1 MLPQP
6 LARLWLRNKRR
17 VLSYQA
23 GVARRRL
30 RGVRTAFYHRLWEEA
45 AATIGAAL
53 QERPNGLLQIS
64 TATQATFVSQSDLM
78 LDSELTLRMMA
89 NKALTYELIAKQ
101 DVRLPAHVAFNLNS
115 LDRAMTFLEGQTGPV
130 VVKPADGTGGGRG
143 VTTGVSTKA
152 ALISAARHAA
162 GFNTR
167 LLAEEQLSGSSFRLL
182 YFDGEFLDAVR
193 RDSPVVTGD
202 GRSTVANLVKR
213 ENAARQSVDN
223 VTALSPLLI
232 DQEARNTL
240 AAQSID
246 ANHVPKKEEQVRV
259 KLAVNENGSAQNHIV
274 RRDVNPEIVEA
285 GARLVRAFG
294 IKFAGLD
301 VTADDI
307 AAPVSDPR
315 VIFNEINV
323 NPGIHHHYLVANPE
337 QSADVASKLLENMFR
352 TKQGTIDL

>member
-23 GVARRRL
+23 GMARRRL
-30 RGVRTAFYHRLWEEA
+30 RGVRNTFYQNLWAEA
-45 AATIGAAL
+45 AASIGATC

-64 TATQATFVSQSDLM
+64 TVTTATFVSQSDLM
-78 LDSELTLRMMA
+78 LDSELTLRIMA
-89 NKALTYELIAKQ
+89 NKALTYELMAKQ
-101 DVRLPAHVAFNLNS
+101 DIRLPRHIAFDLDS
-115 LDRAMTFLEGQTGPV
+115 LDRAVAFLEEQSGPV
-130 VVKPADGTGGGRG
+130 VIKPADGTGGGRG

-152 ALISAARHAA
+152 ALMAAARHAA

-182 YFDGEFLDAVR
+182 YFDGAFLDAVR
-193 RDSPVVTGD
+193 RDSPTVTGN
-202 GRSTVANLVKR
+202 GRATIAKLVKQ
-213 ENAARQSVDN
+213 ENATRQSIDDI
-223 VTALSPLLI
+223 TALSPLLI

-246 ANHVPKKEEQVRV
+246 ARHIPEEGEEVRV
-259 KLAVNENGSAQNHIV
+259 KLAVNENASAQNHIV
-274 RRDVNPEIVEA
+274 RDDVNPEIVEA
-285 GARLVRAFG
+285 GARLVKAFG

-307 AAPVSDPR
+307 AASVSDPR

-337 QSADVASKLLENMFR
+337 QSADVASKLLESMFR
-352 TKQGTIDL
+352 TRQGTIDL